1 VRRRALVELRHRLDI
16 DAHWWASGAL
26 LRAELRRSLWRR
38 DTLPLPASQRRS
50 AVTSLHAVLAT
61 FSYKS
66 SRRLIEAG
74 LLVGLV
80 GALGLA
86 ASGRSRAVA
95 ALTGLLLAVGL
106 GLVLVVVHFG
116 VSPFR
121 HR

>member
-1 VRRRALVELRHRLDI
+1 
-16 DAHWWASGAL
+16 
-26 LRAELRRSLWRR
+26 
-38 DTLPLPASQRRS
+38 
-50 AVTSLHAVLAT
+50 VTSLHAVLAT

-66 SRRLIEAG
+66 SRRLLEAG

-95 ALTGLLLAVGL
+95 ALAGLLLAVGL

-121 HR
+121 PR